1 MYPKFA
7 SSLYGRA
14 LAEQALE
21 QTTAAEDFPAAKTI
35 DPKIAVD
42 FGS

>member
-14 LAEQALE
+14 LAE